1 MSDPEDDGDGH
12 SDAESGSGP
21 PDAVDEERERSRP
34 GGGRPGTASET
45 GSVSADP
52 EAGGTADHREAG
64 SASADRD
71 AEGTAGETGA
81 ESVSGDTEA
90 GATAGEPDAGARAGE
105 PEAGAAVLD
114 EEELGVSRELDGR
127 VRVRWLVGPTIGS
140 VVVATLLAGVLPPVA
155 RRVGVDFGFVP
166 GGRAGVFASVV
177 VVCLGLAFLWVLCY
191 YRTWRYEVRDD
202 SLYLTRG
209 VVTRVQTIVPYV
221 RVQHVDTRRSPVE
234 RLLGL
239 SSLVVYTA
247 GSRGADVTIPGLTDD
262 RAADLQRR
270 LKALA
275 IASEEEDAV

>member
-1 MSDPEDDGDGH
+1 
-12 SDAESGSGP
+12 
-21 PDAVDEERERSRP
+21 
-34 GGGRPGTASET
+34 
-45 GSVSADP
+45 VSADP

-71 AEGTAGETGA
+71 AE
-81 ESVSGDTEA
+81 
-90 GATAGEPDAGARAGE
+90 ATAGEPDAGATADHREAGATAGE

-127 VRVRWLVGPTIGS
+127 VRVRWLVGPVIGS

-177 VVCLGLAFLWVLCY
+177 VVCLGLAFLWVLRY

>member
-1 MSDPEDDGDGH
+1 MSDSEDDGDGH

-21 PDAVDEERERSRP
+21 PDAVDEERERGRS

-71 AEGTAGETGA
+71 AE
-81 ESVSGDTEA
+81 
-90 GATAGEPDAGARAGE
+90 ATAGEPDAGATADHREAGATAGK

-127 VRVRWLVGPTIGS
+127 VRVRWLVGPVIGS

-166 GGRAGVFASVV
+166 GGRAGIFASVV
-177 VVCLGLAFLWVLCY
+177 VVCLGLAFLWVLRY